1 MASGLF
7 PPPVGSAQWW
17 SMPER
22 YSISGDPDT
31 DTARTVQIMCDQI
44 KKGADD
50 PAVREA
56 AFRAMQQF
64 GGRDALSLAWAA
76 WYWCKTYIRLVH
88 HKFLLRRHLGESDHL
103 QGLISPDAL
112 VRMPRPEGDCA
123 IFTSCLCSFLRIFGV
138 PYEIVTL
145 KVNPREPYDYSHVY
159 AYAVLQDGTRFPL
172 DGSHGTE
179 PGWQV
184 PSRDILFQ
192 QNQTGSPA
200 IQVWDSDGNRVPD
213 RGSRFEG
220 LGNYGLRGHRGLGDL
235 TCLDYND
242 PSSCSQT
249 DTTSSSADLCALYP
263 ASCTAGVPSSTVTPD
278 TTVAGTPGYTVPSPG
293 SAAWAGIAAQL
304 IKGGMTLAQINAI
317 QPGTVVSANGAI
329 LRQNPGYA
337 VPAGGTSAAISSLT
351 SSSMMPW
358 LLGAVVIIGG
368 VALVGGRR

>member
-1 MASGLF
+1 
-7 PPPVGSAQWW
+7 
-17 SMPER
+17 
-22 YSISGDPDT
+22 
-31 DTARTVQIMCDQI
+31 MCQQI

-56 AFRAMQQF
+56 ALRAMQQF

-76 WYWCKTYIRLVH
+76 WYWCKTYIRFVH
-88 HKFLLRRHLGESDHL
+88 HEFLLRRHLGESDHL

-123 IFTSCLCSFLRIFGV
+123 IFTSCLCSFLRILGV
-138 PYEIVTL
+138 PYEVVTVA
-145 KVNPREPYDYSHVY
+145 VNPAEPEIYSHVFP
-159 AYAVLQDGTRFPL
+159 YAVLEDGRRFPC
-172 DGSHGTE
+172 DASHGTR

-184 PSRDILFQ
+184 PSSDVSRR
-192 QNQTGSPA
+192 
-200 IQVWDSDGNRVPD
+200 QVWDADGKPVED
-213 RGSRFEG
+213 QGSRFEG

-235 TCLDYND
+235 TCLDPND

-278 TTVAGTPGYTVPSPG
+278 TTVGGTPGYTVPSPG

-358 LLGAVVIIGG
+358 LLGAVVILGG